1 MKTTK
6 RTKSVILRS
15 NLEYIPNVYELPK
28 LGAGH
33 DGEVYKYNNLV
44 LKLLKYDLE
53 VRKTRGLMSFD
64 KALYFQEELDL
75 KRFTKP
81 IDILLDEN
89 GVYTGYVMNYLEDLS
104 NPRINKKTIK
114 KSTGDYNVQE
124 LISSIIDLRKDFD
137 FLSKKNIIGRDINRG
152 SFLLTDDFLHLCDMD
167 KYQMYVACASDLNKR
182 NLNYVI
188 VKLLYFEM
196 IGFDFVSKQDRKKL
210 IQWIK
215 VCCNDN
221 QFIDD
226 LLREL
231 SKISNEKIYDYAVN
245 KAKSLLLK

>member
-1 MKTTK
+1 MRTTK

-15 NLEYIPNVYELPK
+15 NLEYIPNVYELQK

-44 LKLLKYDLE
+44 LKLLKYNLE
-53 VRKTRGLMSFD
+53 VRKAKGLMTFD
-64 KALYFQEELDL
+64 KAMYFQEELNL
-75 KRFTKP
+75 RRFTKP
-81 IDILLDEN
+81 IDILLDED

-104 NPRINKKTIK
+104 NPKINMKKP
-114 KSTGDYNVQE
+114 KSIGDYDIQD

-137 FLSKKNIIGRDINRG
+137 ILSKKNIIGRDINRG
-152 SFLLTDDFLHLCDMD
+152 SFLLTEDFLHLCDMD
-167 KYQMYVACASDLNKR
+167 KYQMYVSCASDLNKR

-221 QFIDD
+221 LFIDD
-226 LLREL
+226 LLKEL
-231 SKISNEKIYDYAVN
+231 YNVGYDNVYDYAVN
-245 KAKSLLLK
+245 KAKKLLLK

>member
-15 NLEYIPNVYELPK
+15 NLECIPNVYELQK

-33 DGEVYKYNNLV
+33 DGEVYKYKNFV

-53 VRKTRGLMSFD
+53 IRKRKGLMTFD
-64 KALYFQEELDL
+64 KALFFQEELRL
-75 KRFTKP
+75 LRIARP
-81 IDILLDEN
+81 IDILLDSDGN
-89 GVYTGYVMNYLEDLS
+89 YTGYVMKYLEDLS
-104 NPRINKKTIK
+104 NPKINKKTP
-114 KSTGDYNVQE
+114 KSIGEYYIED
-124 LISSIIDLRKDFD
+124 LISSIIDLRKDFES
-137 FLSKKNIIGRDINRG
+137 LSSKNIIGRDINRG
-152 SFLLTDDFLHLCDMD
+152 SFLLTEDFLHLCDMD
-167 KYQMYVACASDLNKR
+167 KYQMYVSCASDLNKR

-196 IGFDFVSKQDRKKL
+196 IGFDFVSKQDRRKL
-210 IQWIK
+210 IEWIK
-215 VCCNDN
+215 VCCKDN

-231 SKISNEKIYDYAVN
+231 SNISDSKIHDYAVD
-245 KAKSLLLK
+245 KAKKLLI